1 MAAKI
6 SSNVYPCLLMLQ
18 VSATNF
24 IYLFLFQFLYR
35 LAYHVWVWVMK
46 SIYFSILCVFFSYS
60 LGGELEYI
68 YILLFRP
75 FQCFVLFLSFFVF
88 VIFYDLNFFFSISFF
103 NRFVYLGFIIQVIN
117 LTGQHR
123 FLLLFF

>member
-1 MAAKI
+1 
-6 SSNVYPCLLMLQ
+6 
-18 VSATNF
+18 
-24 IYLFLFQFLYR
+24 
-35 LAYHVWVWVMK
+35 MK

-123 FLLLFF
+123 FLCYFFS

>member
-1 MAAKI
+1 
-6 SSNVYPCLLMLQ
+6 
-18 VSATNF
+18 
-24 IYLFLFQFLYR
+24 
-35 LAYHVWVWVMK
+35 MK

-68 YILLFRP
+68 YIHFY
-75 FQCFVLFLSFFVF
+75 FVLFNAFFYF
-88 VIFYDLNFFFSISFF
+88 CLFLFLLFFILKFFFSISFF
-103 NRFVYLGFIIQVIN
+103 NRFLYLGFIIQVIN